1 MDGHPALCL
10 QSPPFQSGPDLDTC
24 KDASVPYPVCPA
36 LCFPPN
42 LRDGPQLCRPPRL
55 LGSGHASGGP
65 GARSCPDAQAAGQV
79 SSLRNSGAGQA
90 SQVFKAPQVG
100 WTCCQAE
107 RPLPRH
113 CHSPAA
119 TSKAHGSSQV
129 HWVPAGSE
137 SAFRPGTDMHSVLK
151 TLLDCM
157 AVNSSVDTK
166 SYRAPTLALRGH
178 HARHRSSAQEQR
190 EPLRPRVRQP
200 WAPAGL
206 ALQHQD

>member
-1 MDGHPALCL
+1 MTTDGHPALFTV
-10 QSPPFQSGPDLDTC
+10 PPFQSGPDLDTC
-24 KDASVPYPVCPA
+24 KDASVPRPVCPA
-36 LCFPPN
+36 LPFPPN

-65 GARSCPDAQAAGQV
+65 GARSCPDAQATRQV
-79 SSLRNSGAGQA
+79 SSLRTLGVGQA

-100 WTCCQAE
+100 QTCCQAE

-129 HWVPAGSE
+129 HWVPGRICI
-137 SAFRPGTDMHSVLK
+137 SANRPGTGVYSVPK

-157 AVNSSVDTK
+157 AVNSSMDTK

-178 HARHRSSAQEQR
+178 HARHRSSAQE
-190 EPLRPRVRQP
+190 
-200 WAPAGL
+200 
-206 ALQHQD
+206 